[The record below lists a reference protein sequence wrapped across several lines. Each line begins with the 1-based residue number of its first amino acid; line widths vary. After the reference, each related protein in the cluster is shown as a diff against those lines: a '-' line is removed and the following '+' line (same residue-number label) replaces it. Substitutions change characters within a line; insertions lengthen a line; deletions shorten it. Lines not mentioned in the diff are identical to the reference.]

1 MCLKL
6 IYEGLLKSRAHQ
18 PGDVG
23 SVGLDVVHV
32 IFRDSWEGSQ
42 GGAADLP

>member
-1 MCLKL
+1 MCSVH
-6 IYEGLLKSRAHQ
+6 EGLLKNRAHQ
-18 PGDVG
+18 PDYVG

-32 IFRDSWEGSQ
+32 IFRDSWEGFQ